1 MRISIIA
8 GMIYA
13 IIATN
18 SRRVEFAGYISELP
32 RGLVRTVVACGRVAC
47 DLADFDFVPQGSF
60 AKNVDLAVLVPKADT
75 APKLRLGVTA
85 S

>member
-1 MRISIIA
+1 
-8 GMIYA
+8 MIYA

-18 SRRVEFAGYISELP
+18 SRRVEFAGYISEL
-32 RGLVRTVVACGRVAC
+32 RTQRPPGTTAVACDRVAC